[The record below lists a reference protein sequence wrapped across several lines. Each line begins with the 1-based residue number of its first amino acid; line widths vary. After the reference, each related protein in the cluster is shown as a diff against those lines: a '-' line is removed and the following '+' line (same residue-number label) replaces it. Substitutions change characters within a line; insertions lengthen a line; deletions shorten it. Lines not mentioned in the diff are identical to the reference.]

1 MHMAFKNMKLGAR
14 LGIVFSIIVV
24 MISGVVLI
32 GILSIQSIHNKIE
45 KIVKVGNVK
54 INTAWEMTEHIY
66 LLSNTIK
73 TMVMLS
79 DKDQLDNEKKNFDT
93 SRSNIGKS
101 QEKLEKLPIDE
112 IEKKI
117 LSDIKSVRE
126 DVKKANDKMLELAL
140 LNKDKEA
147 AEYFMKIA
155 TPVYDKRMDNVKN
168 YLHYVKRLN
177 ENEMEVVQGQSE
189 FARNAI
195 IIISIVAIV
204 ISLIFAYTTVKWLM
218 MQIGG
223 EPADVSNI
231 LRKVTGGD
239 LGVCLDVK
247 KGSESRFAGSFNE
260 FVKSIGDV
268 VKSIKLIA
276 DELAVSSEEMNSAT
290 LSFSDNAQNQSA
302 SVEEITATVEEV
314 SAGMDNIA
322 TGAENQFGKLTQLI
336 SQITD
341 LSKLI
346 NDMGSRIQETQDMV
360 TDITSRAHRGEES
373 LKGMSQSMSKIGDS
387 SKEMSIIVNIINTIS
402 DQINLL
408 SLNAAI
414 EAARA
419 GDAGRGF
426 AVVADEISKLADK
439 TATSINEI
447 SKLIKANDDEIQ
459 KGLRNVNETVENTSI
474 IIKGVSSIKEMINN
488 VYGNMKKQLETNR
501 SVTFMA
507 DEVKLSS
514 NEIKTATEE
523 QKNAVIEIVRSIS
536 TINETTQAN
545 ASGAEEMSANSITV
559 NTMAEELKRKIEFF
573 RI

>member
-1 MHMAFKNMKLGAR
+1 MAFKNMKLGAR